1 MSRPAY
7 LDTQNFGFDD
17 LFFVDELTMSRPFPS
32 HRHSF
37 AELHYIRGGA
47 GTEVINSVAYPLG
60 PGSMSLKIPWHI
72 HELWPEEGSALQISK
87 CSFRM
92 NTLEEG
98 GLLQSVSGMLAQ
110 GYGACPI
117 TAVPERERPDVER
130 TFSLLME
137 EQRHTRPLKEEQT
150 AALIL
155 RLLICFLR
163 NRPQTAEA
171 AGCTA
176 HDILRLMNLRCR
188 EPELTCAQIA
198 QTVHYSEGQVSR
210 LLTEQYGLSFGE
222 LLREIRIRNACG
234 LLKTTTYPVEVIGR
248 WAGYSSR
255 DGFYNAFM
263 ADQGLTPAEYREK
276 YGAIFNGDTVRV
288 LSSAQMY
295 AKLIYYLH
303 RHCAEPVTAALA
315 AEYFHVR
322 ERYLVRV
329 LKEQGTTFA
338 KLLEEIRV
346 YHARQLIAQGD
357 RTAAAIAPAVGF
369 SSPETFYRA
378 FKRQTGM
385 TPMEYYHSIQEAG
398 KKTDK
403 KKTK

>member
-7 LDTQNFGFDD
+7 VDTQNFGLDD
-17 LFFVDELTMSRPFPS
+17 LFFVDELIMTRPFPS

-37 AELHYIRGGA
+37 AELHYIRGGS
-47 GTEVINSVAYPLG
+47 GTEVINGIAYPLSS
-60 PGSMSLKIPWHI
+60 GSMSLKMPWHI
-72 HELWPEEGSALQISK
+72 HELWPCENDPLQISK

-98 GLLQSVSGMLAQ
+98 GLLQSISAVLAQ
-110 GYGACPI
+110 GYDACPI
-117 TAVPERERPDVER
+117 SAVPEQDRPGTER

-137 EQRHTRPLKEEQT
+137 ERHTRPLKEERT
-150 AALIL
+150 AALML
-155 RLLICFLR
+155 QLLICFLR

-176 HDILRLMNLRCR
+176 HDILRLMNLRYR
-188 EPELTCAQIA
+188 EPDLTCAQIA
-198 QTVHYSEGQVSR
+198 QAVHYSEGQVSR
-210 LLTEQYGLSFGE
+210 LLTDQYGLAFGE

-234 LLKTTTYPVEVIGR
+234 LLKTTTYPAETIGR
-248 WAGYSSR
+248 WVGYSSR
-255 DGFYNAFM
+255 DGFYSAFM

-276 YGAIFNGDTVRV
+276 YGAFFNGGTVKV

-295 AKLIYYLH
+295 AKLVYYLH
-303 RHCAEPVTAALA
+303 RHYAEPVTQALA
-315 AEYFHVR
+315 AEHFRVQ
-322 ERYLVRV
+322 ERYLARV

-338 KLLEEIRV
+338 RLLEEIRV
-346 YHARQLIAQGD
+346 YHARQLITQSD

-385 TPMEYYHSIQEAG
+385 TPMEYCRNMREGG
-398 KKTDK
+398 KKTGK
-403 KKTK
+403 N

>member
-7 LDTQNFGFDD
+7 VDTQNFGLDD
-17 LFFVDELTMSRPFPS
+17 LFFVDELTMTRPFPP

-37 AELHYIRGGA
+37 AELHYIRGGE
-47 GTEVINSVAYPLG
+47 GLEIINGVAYPLSA
-60 PGSMSLKIPWHI
+60 GSISLKMPWHI
-72 HELWPEEGSALQISK
+72 HELRPSQSTPLQISK

-92 NTLEEG
+92 NTLEDG
-98 GLLQSVSGMLAQ
+98 GLLQSVSSVLAQ
-110 GYGACPI
+110 GYNACPMA
-117 TAVPERERPDVER
+117 AVPEQDRPSVER
-130 TFSLLME
+130 TFSFLME
-137 EQRHTRPLKEEQT
+137 EQRHTHPLKEEQT
-150 AALIL
+150 AALML

-163 NRPQTAEA
+163 NRPQTAET

-176 HDILRLMNLRCR
+176 HDILRLMNLRYR
-188 EPELTCAQIA
+188 EPDLTCAKIA
-198 QTVHYSEGQVSR
+198 QAVHYSEGQVSR
-210 LLTEQYGLSFGE
+210 LLTEQYGLAFGE

-255 DGFYNAFM
+255 DGFYTAFM

-276 YGAIFNGDTVRV
+276 FGAFFNGNTVKV

-303 RHCAEPVTAALA
+303 RHYAEPVTPALA
-315 AEYFHVR
+315 AERFHVQ
-322 ERYLVRV
+322 ERYLARV
-329 LKEQGTTFA
+329 LKEQGTTYA
-338 KLLEEIRV
+338 RLLEEIRI
-346 YHARQLIAQGD
+346 YHARQLLTQSN

-385 TPMEYYHSIQEAG
+385 TPMEYCRNMQEAG

-403 KKTK
+403 I